1 MHRFEVWA
9 PLAKRLSVSIGG
21 ANQVMQG
28 PDHRGWWR
36 LHETPHSANEA
47 THGADYGFLID
58 DDTKLYPDPRSPW
71 QPNGVHGPSR
81 TYDHAQFSWTD
92 TRFQAPP
99 LSSAVIYELHI
110 GTFTPTGTLDS
121 AIEKLND
128 LAELGVT
135 HVELMPVAAF
145 DGQHGWGYD
154 GVALFAVHE
163 PYGGPDALKR
173 FVNAAHNK
181 GLAVLLDV
189 VYNHFGPSGNYT
201 GKFGPY
207 IIDAH
212 RTPWGGAVNLE
223 DAGSTEVRRF
233 FCDNALMWMR
243 DYHVDGLRLDAVHAF
258 VDRSAIHFLEQL
270 SSEVETLQAALGRRL
285 VLIAESDLN
294 DPRVVTPRVAG
305 GYGMDAQWSDD
316 FHHALFAALCPK
328 ERAGYYADFGSLAQ
342 LAKSLKDTFVYDGIY
357 SDYRERLHGK
367 PACGLSQ
374 HRFLGYIQNH
384 DQIGNR
390 AIGDRINQI
399 VGIGR
404 AKIAA
409 AIYLLSPFVPMLFQG
424 EEWAASTPFQYFAG
438 HEDKELARLVS
449 EGRKRE
455 FAAFGWAPDNVPDP
469 ESPRTF
475 EASKINW
482 NERSDRGHAEMLEWY
497 RALIQLRRNT
507 PSLNDGTPGNIQVA
521 FDEEKQQFRY
531 RRGFIAVLCNLG
543 AQSASF
549 PIVQSSTLLL
559 ASRET
564 IHIAQDRVDLP
575 PDSVAVLNSPVPA
588 DRSRNIDG

>member
-9 PLAKRLSVSIGG
+9 PLVKRLSVSVGS
-21 ANQVMQG
+21 AAHAMDG
-28 PDHRGWWR
+28 PDNHGWWG
-36 LHETPHSANEA
+36 LDVTEA
-47 THGADYGFLID
+47 APGTDYGFLID
-58 DDTKLYPDPRSPW
+58 DDPKVYPDPRSLW
-71 QPNGVHGPSR
+71 QPNGVHGLSR
-81 TYDHAQFSWTD
+81 IYDHRRFTWSD
-92 TRFQAPP
+92 TKFQAPP
-99 LSSAVIYELHI
+99 LSSAIIYELHV
-110 GTFTPTGTLDS
+110 GTFTPAGTLDS
-121 AIEKLND
+121 AIEKLD
-128 LAELGVT
+128 YLVELGVT

-173 FVNAAHNK
+173 FVDAAHSK

-212 RTPWGGAVNLE
+212 HTPWGGAVNFE

-243 DYHVDGLRLDAVHAF
+243 DYHIDGLRLDAVHAF
-258 VDRSAIHFLEQL
+258 VDRSAVHFLEQL
-270 SSEVETLQAALGRRL
+270 STETEILEAVLARRL

-294 DPRVVTPRVAG
+294 DPRIVTSREAG
-305 GYGMDAQWSDD
+305 GYGIDAQWSDD
-316 FHHALFAALCPK
+316 FHHALFAALCPG
-328 ERAGYYADFGSLAQ
+328 ERTGYYVDFGSLAQ
-342 LAKSLKDTFVYDGIY
+342 LAQALERTFVYDGIY
-357 SDYRERLHGK
+357 SAYRKRDHGRS
-367 PACGLSQ
+367 ARDLSQ
-374 HRFLGYIQNH
+374 HCFLGYIQNH
-384 DQIGNR
+384 DQVGNR
-390 AIGDRINQI
+390 AIGDRINHI
-399 VGIGR
+399 AGLDR

-409 AIYLLSPFVPMLFQG
+409 AIYLLSPFVPMIFMG

-455 FAAFGWAPDNVPDP
+455 FAAFGWASDKIPDP

-475 EASKINW
+475 EASKLNW
-482 NERSDRGHAEMLEWY
+482 DEVRERKHSELLAWY
-497 RALIQLRRNT
+497 RALVRLRGDI
-507 PSLNDGTPGNIQVA
+507 PSLNNGAPGNIRVA
-521 FDEEKQQFRY
+521 FDEGKQQLRY
-531 RRGFIAVLCNLG
+531 QRGAIVVLCNLG
-543 AQSASF
+543 AQNASF
-549 PIVQSSTLLL
+549 PVARLSTLLL

-564 IHIAQDRVDLP
+564 VRLAQDKIELS
-575 PDSVAVLNSPVPA
+575 PDSVAVLDHPIPA